1 MLMSKP
7 DVLIVGAGLAGL
19 CCARTLQRH
28 GVSFEILESSDGV
41 GGRVRTDRLD
51 GFLLDRGYQVLLTA
65 YPEALDQLNYEE
77 LRLRPFI
84 SGALVRHHGRFVR
97 LTDPSRE
104 PGAFFNNVFAPIGS
118 LSDKYRLWKMRNDLT
133 RKPIAEIF
141 SGEETSTLQALRRR
155 GFSSRMIENFLKPLL
170 GGILLDAKLT
180 ASSRMFEFAFKMLS
194 EGDCALPEEGM
205 GAIPEQLAR
214 NLPEGSIRLQTKV
227 KSIGQ
232 GEVVLDSG
240 EALQAKSVVVAT
252 DGPEASHLLGYSHNI
267 NSRSVSVLYF
277 VAKEP
282 PLDEPILVING
293 GSRGPVNS
301 VCVPNLVQ
309 PSYAPEGDWLV
320 SATVIG
326 WPTSDDKILVNM
338 VRSQLRRWYG
348 LVALEWRL
356 LRTYRI
362 LHAHP
367 VTYPME
373 WQQPQHVAEG
383 LYVCGDHRATPS
395 IQGAMESGRLAAEA
409 LLRELGV
416 PVETGEPRV
425 LVASGKAGK
434 HDHRK
439 DNTKEHDDDD

>member
-1 MLMSKP
+1 MSKP

-28 GVSFEILESSDGV
+28 GVSFEILESSDGI
-41 GGRVRTDRLD
+41 GGRVRTDRHD

-65 YPEALDQLNYEE
+65 YPEALDRLDYGA
-77 LRLRPFI
+77 LHLRPFV
-84 SGALVRHHGRFVR
+84 SGTLVRYHGRFIR

-104 PGAFFNNVFAPIGS
+104 PGAFLNNVFAPIGS
-118 LSDKYRLWKMRNDLT
+118 LSDKYRLWKMRNDLM
-133 RKPIAEIF
+133 RKSIDEIF
-141 SGEETSTLQALRRR
+141 TGEETSTLQALRRR
-155 GFSSRMIENFLKPLL
+155 GFSVRMIDAFFKPLL
-170 GGILLDAKLT
+170 GGILLDGKLT

-194 EGDCALPEEGM
+194 EGDCALPEHGM
-205 GAIPEQLAR
+205 GAIPEQLAE

-227 KSIGQ
+227 KSIGH
-232 GEVVLDSG
+232 GEVVLESG
-240 EALQAKSVVVAT
+240 ETLQAKSVVVAT
-252 DGPEASHLLGYSHNI
+252 DGPEACHLLGYSHNI

-293 GSRGPVNS
+293 GSRGPINN

-320 SATVIG
+320 SASVIG
-326 WPTSDDKILVNM
+326 WPTSDDKILINM

-373 WQQPQHVAEG
+373 WQQPQYLADG

-409 LLRELGV
+409 ILRESGV
-416 PVETGEPRV
+416 FVEPGEPKA
-425 LVASGKAGK
+425 LVASGKAAK
-434 HDHRK
+434 HEHRENHK
-439 DNTKEHDDDD
+439 KEHDDDD

>member
-1 MLMSKP
+1 MSKP

-41 GGRVRTDRLD
+41 GGRVRTDRHD
-51 GFLLDRGYQVLLTA
+51 GFLLDRGFQVLLTA
-65 YPEALDQLNYEE
+65 YPEALDQLNYEA
-77 LRLRPFI
+77 LRLKPFV
-84 SGALVRHHGRFVR
+84 SGTLVRYHGRFIR
-97 LTDPSRE
+97 LTDPWRE
-104 PGAFFNNVFAPIGS
+104 PGAFLNNLFAPIGS
-118 LSDKYRLWKMRNDLT
+118 LSDKYRTWKLRNDLMH
-133 RKPIAEIF
+133 KSIEEIF

-155 GFSSRMIENFLKPLL
+155 GFSVRMIESFFKPFL
-170 GGILLDAKLT
+170 GGILLDGKLT

-194 EGDCALPEEGM
+194 EGDNALPEQGM
-205 GAIPEQLAR
+205 GAIPEQLAEG
-214 NLPEGSIRLQTKV
+214 LPAGSIRLQAKV
-227 KSIGQ
+227 KSIGH
-232 GEVVLDSG
+232 GEVVLESD
-240 EALQAKSVVVAT
+240 ETLHAKSIIVAT
-252 DGPEASHLLGYSHNI
+252 DGPEACHLLGYSRNI

-282 PLDEPILVING
+282 PIDEPILAING
-293 GSRGPVNS
+293 GSRGPINS

-309 PSYAPEGDWLV
+309 PSYAPEGNWLV
-320 SATVIG
+320 SASVIG

-356 LRTYRI
+356 LRVYRI

-373 WQQPQHVAEG
+373 WQQPQRLADD
-383 LYVCGDHRATPS
+383 LYICGDHRSTPS

-409 LLRELGV
+409 LLRELGILM
-416 PVETGEPRV
+416 ESGEPHE
-425 LVASGKAGK
+425 LVAPTKAGK
-434 HDHRK
+434 HEQRGENK
-439 DNTKEHDDDD
+439 REHDDDD

>member
-1 MLMSKP
+1 MSKP

-28 GVSFEILESSDGV
+28 GVSFEILESSDGI
-41 GGRVRTDRLD
+41 GGRVRTDCQD
-51 GFLLDRGYQVLLTA
+51 GFLLDRGFQVLLTA
-65 YPEALDQLNYEE
+65 YPEALEQLNYEA
-77 LRLRPFI
+77 LGLRPFI
-84 SGALVRHHGRFVR
+84 PGALIRHHGRFVR
-97 LTDPSRE
+97 LTDPWRE
-104 PGAFFNNVFAPIGS
+104 PGAFLNNLFSPIGT
-118 LSDKYRLWKMRNDLT
+118 LSDKYRIWKLRNDLM
-133 RKPIAEIF
+133 RKSIREIF
-141 SGEETSTLQALRRR
+141 NGEETSAMQALRRR
-155 GFSSRMIENFLKPLL
+155 GFSTRMIESFFKPLL
-170 GGILLDAKLT
+170 GGMLLDAKLT

-194 EGDCALPEEGM
+194 EGDTALPEKGM
-205 GAIPEQLAR
+205 GAIPAQLAAG
-214 NLPEGSIRLQTKV
+214 LPTDSIRLQTKAR
-227 KSIGQ
+227 SIGHK
-232 GEVVLDSG
+232 EAVLESG
-240 EALQAKSVVVAT
+240 ELLRANSIVVAT
-252 DGPEASHLLGYSHNI
+252 DGPEACHVLGSSRNI

-282 PLDEPILVING
+282 PLDEPILVLNG

-309 PSYAPEGDWLV
+309 PTYAPENNWLV
-320 SATVIG
+320 SASVIG

-356 LRTYRI
+356 LRVYRI

-383 LYVCGDHRATPS
+383 LYICGDHRATPS

-409 LLRELGV
+409 LLQELGIALKPHQPE
-416 PVETGEPRV
+416 PVEPEVHVVTGKVGGRGEH
-425 LVASGKAGK
+425 AGEQAE
-434 HDHRK
+434 DG
-439 DNTKEHDDDD
+439 